1 MPTPGKL
8 WRSPRRAPR
17 LHKTLVVAV
26 LAAAATCAGTGS
38 TPRSTRPPS
47 APIGTSPAPVFDRG
61 RFAAVIPVPGA
72 SSIATADRVLW
83 VHAAGRVVRIDPAT
97 NAVVGEPLRVS
108 GYGEA
113 TIAVGEG
120 VLWVASVAPGDLAGP
135 RGDDRVIRIDPATG
149 RRVATITVRW
159 APLDI
164 AATPGAVW
172 VTNSGDGDSVT
183 RIDPETSRVAGR
195 PVVTGASPQS
205 LPVGGRVAV
214 GGQP

>member
-1 MPTPGKL
+1 MLP
-8 WRSPRRAPR
+8 
-17 LHKTLVVAV
+17 
-26 LAAAATCAGTGS
+26 AGWFGS
-38 TPRSTRPPS
+38 TR
-47 APIGTSPAPVFDRG
+47 
-61 RFAAVIPVPGA
+61 
-72 SSIATADRVLW
+72 
-83 VHAAGRVVRIDPAT
+83 AT

-108 GYGEA
+108 GYAEA

-120 VLWVASVAPGDLAGP
+120 ARWVASVAPGDLAGP

>member
-1 MPTPGKL
+1 MPTPDEL
-8 WRSPRRAPR
+8 WRSPLRAPR

-26 LAAAATCAGTGS
+26 LAAAAACAGTGS

-47 APIGTSPAPVFDRG
+47 APTGTSPAPVFDRG

-72 SSIATADRVLW
+72 SSMATADRVLW
-83 VHAAGRVVRIDPAT
+83 VHAAGRVVRIDPAA

-108 GYGEA
+108 GSAEA

-120 VLWVASVAPGDLAGP
+120 ALWVASVAPGDLAGP

-172 VTNSGDGDSVT
+172 VTNSGGGDSVT
-183 RIDPETSRVAGR
+183 GSTRRPTGSRAGR
-195 PVVTGASPQS
+195 S
-205 LPVGGRVAV
+205 
-214 GGQP
+214 